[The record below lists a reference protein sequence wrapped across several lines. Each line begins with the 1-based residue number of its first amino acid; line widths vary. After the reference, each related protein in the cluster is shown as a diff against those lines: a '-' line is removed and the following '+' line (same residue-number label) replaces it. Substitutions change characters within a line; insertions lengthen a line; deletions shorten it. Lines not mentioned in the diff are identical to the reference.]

1 MTTTIYDGLKRVVG
15 SDSRWSC
22 FAENVNGDF
31 RVCSHS
37 KATHIVYVDD
47 TGFGKILLRQD
58 IVLCL
63 AGNGGLIEQ
72 WKRWWRAH
80 SLVKNY
86 PPFTTASGDYVALY
100 AVDLK
105 TNEMYPLSNQIDC
118 SYVDPNTRQVKALF
132 SGSGGAI
139 AFQAWCAT
147 MNVITSIKF
156 AISYDCCSGGG
167 VRFIDYA
174 AKQQDLEDSFHT
186 MLEVKDKLITGG
198 FVMDL
203 NIRNAMPITDAQF
216 DSLRQDLS
224 AQISAI
230 GAPLAPTT
238 QVVWDESA
246 FARLDAL
253 VDLVAAREE
262 ESTEF

>member
-1 MTTTIYDGLKRVVG
+1 MTTTIYDGLQRVVG

-22 FAENVNGDF
+22 FAKNVNGVF
-31 RVCSHS
+31 QICPHNEG
-37 KATHIVYVDD
+37 THIVYVDD

-72 WKRWWRAH
+72 WKRWWRANT
-80 SLVKNY
+80 LVKNY

-105 TNEMYPLSNQIDC
+105 TNEMHSLSHQIDC
-118 SYVDPNTRQVKALF
+118 SYVDPNTRQVRALF

-139 AFQAWCAT
+139 AFQAWRAT
-147 MNVITSIKF
+147 MNVIASIKF

-167 VRFIDYA
+167 VRYIDYA
-174 AKQQDLEDSFHT
+174 AKQQNIEDSFHT
-186 MLEVKDKLITGG
+186 MSDVRDKLITGG

-203 NIRNAMPITDAQF
+203 NIKNAVPITDAQF

-224 AQISAI
+224 AQTATIC
-230 GAPLAPTT
+230 APLSPTT
-238 QVVWDESA
+238 HVVWDESA

-253 VDLVAAREE
+253 VDLVAEREE
-262 ESTEF
+262 EAER